1 MPRYTFLCESCGEYD
16 AWKSMSSDVANDVCP
31 SCKEAT
37 KRVYN
42 GFQVSKM
49 DSNLKNH
56 IEQGMTPK
64 VVTKNNL
71 PPSNMKQQNR
81 NPRPWMM

>member
-16 AWKSMSSDVANDVCP
+16 TWKSMSSDVANDVCP
-31 SCKEAT
+31 DCNEDT

-49 DSNLKNH
+49 DSKIKDH

-71 PPSNMKQQNR
+71 PQSNMKQQNR

>member
-1 MPRYTFLCESCGEYD
+1 MPRYTFLCESCGEYE
-16 AWKSMSSDVANDVCP
+16 AWKSMSSDVANDLCP
-31 SCKEAT
+31 ECNEHT

-49 DSNLKNH
+49 DSRLKNH

-71 PPSNMKQQNR
+71 PQSNMKKRNS

>member
-1 MPRYTFLCESCGEYD
+1 MPRYTFLCELCGEYD
-16 AWKSMSSDVANDVCP
+16 AWKSMASDVANDVCP
-31 SCKEAT
+31 DCSKET

-49 DSNLKNH
+49 DSKLKSH

-64 VVTKNNL
+64 VVTKHKL
-71 PPSNMKQQNR
+71 PQSNMKQQNR